1 MTRSL
6 ARQFLV
12 WQLAVVVLLLAAVAG
27 FAAVRS
33 DAEFRDTQGRRMLS
47 VAEDV
52 AALDVVRQSLAVGH
66 YDPLPGVAVGARNI
80 SGADD
85 VLIVDVARDR
95 AHGRRSGAGGHAVRR
110 RGVDGGGRP
119 GVGR

>member
-1 MTRSL
+1 MAARRCQSAAVTRSL

-12 WQLAVVVLLLAAVAG
+12 WQLGVVMLLLAAVAG

-52 AALDVVRQSLAVGH
+52 AAVPTVRLSLSTDLYG
-66 YDPLPGVAVGARNI
+66 PLPGVVVGARNI

-85 VLIVDVARDR
+85 VLIVDGDGIVR
-95 AHGRRSGAGGHAVRR
+95 ASV
-110 RGVDGGGRP
+110 
-119 GVGR
+119 